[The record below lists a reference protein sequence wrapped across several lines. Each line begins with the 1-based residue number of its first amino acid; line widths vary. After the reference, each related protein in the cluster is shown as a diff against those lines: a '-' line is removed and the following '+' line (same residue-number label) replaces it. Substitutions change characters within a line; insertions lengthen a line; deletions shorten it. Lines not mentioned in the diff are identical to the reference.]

1 MNIPWRS
8 VARWDE
14 DYPPGLGDLRDAP
27 SVLYVRGRLPRAG
40 VAIVGSRHVDE
51 EAAQF
56 AFELARSLGLPVIS
70 GLALGIDAAAHR
82 GALAA
87 GVPTLAYVGTGIDRT
102 YPAEHR
108 ELEAAIVAAGGGIA
122 SEQPLGTSASAATLV
137 QRDRLQAAHARAV
150 VLITS
155 EAEGGAMHTIRFA
168 RELGRLRFALAA
180 RGAQDEGNSRA
191 IGAGA
196 HALPWD
202 LQTARSRIAQGL
214 G

>member
-1 MNIPWRS
+1 MRS
-8 VARWDE
+8 DDE
-14 DYPPGLGDLRDAP
+14 YPPGLGDLRDAP

-51 EAAQF
+51 EAEQF
-56 AFELARSLGLPVIS
+56 AFELARSLGHPVIS
-70 GLALGIDAAAHR
+70 GLARGIDAAAHR

-87 GVPTLAYVGTGIDRT
+87 GIPTLAYVGTGIDRT
-102 YPAEHR
+102 YPPEHR
-108 ELEAAIVAAGGGIA
+108 ELESAIVEAGGGIA
-122 SEQPLGTSASAATLV
+122 SEQPLGSAASPATLV

-150 VLITS
+150 VLISS
-155 EAEGGAMHTIRFA
+155 EAEGGAMHTMRFA
-168 RELGRLRFALAA
+168 RELGRPLFALAA
-180 RGAQDEGNSRA
+180 RGARDEGNGRA

-202 LQTARSRIAQGL
+202 LRTAGLRIAQGL